1 MQQDEQV
8 SRYEV
13 NRNVRMVLIRHD
25 ADLTGIDYSFI
36 GNTVYFYGDLV
47 KLSGDFSVQEIEALA
62 REISALPHV
71 REIQFHFNNWMVAS
85 SGDSWQV
92 VRTKKKSVANVGA
105 SYQTGTSG
113 DSTIVIEKAEKLIN
127 VLKDLEKG
135 SKKEKEE
142 NVTGSAP
149 PK

>member
-1 MQQDEQV
+1 MP
-8 SRYEV
+8 S
-13 NRNVRMVLIRHD
+13 VLVVL
-25 ADLTGIDYSFI
+25 AEGFE
-36 GNTVYFYGDLV
+36 
-47 KLSGDFSVQEIEALA
+47 EIEALA

-113 DSTIVIEKAEKLIN
+113 DSTIVVEKAEKLIN
-127 VLKDLEKG
+127 VLKDIEKG

-142 NVTGSAP
+142 KVIGSAP